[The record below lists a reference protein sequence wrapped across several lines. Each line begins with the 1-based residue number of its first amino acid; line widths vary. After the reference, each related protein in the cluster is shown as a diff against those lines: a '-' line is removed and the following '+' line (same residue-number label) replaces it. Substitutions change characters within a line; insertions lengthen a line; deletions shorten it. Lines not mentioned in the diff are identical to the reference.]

1 MKQYM
6 VICNLPPFP
15 DEEFM
20 SLVPAQR
27 VEMERLMQNGYIMN
41 FSLSANFQNLWITM
55 LGNTEHD
62 IIKILKKFPMI
73 KFFNYHIQELMLNV
87 TFAKTFPILSMN

>member
-6 VICNLPPFP
+6 ITCSLPPFP

-27 VEMERLMQNGYIMN
+27 IEMDKLMLNGYILN
-41 FSLSANFQNLWITM
+41 FCLSANFRSLWITM
-55 LGNTEHD
+55 LGKNESEV
-62 IIKILKKFPMI
+62 IGILKKFPMI
-73 KFFNYHIQELMLNV
+73 KYFDYHIQELMLNV
-87 TFAKTFPILSMN
+87 TYAKTFPQLSMN

>member
-6 VICNLPPFP
+6 VICELPPFP

-27 VEMERLMQNGYIMN
+27 IEMDKLMYNGSIYN
-41 FSLSANFQNLWITM
+41 FSLSADFRKLWITM
-55 LGNTEHD
+55 LADSEKD
-62 IIKILKKFPMI
+62 IVSMLNNFPMI
-73 KFFNYHIQELMLNV
+73 KYFDYQIQELMIHV
-87 TFAKTFPILSMN
+87 SFSKTFPQLYMN